1 MKLENIKKKFEDFEI
16 NVNFEVKD
24 GEIYGLVGRSGSGKS
39 TILKII
45 QGLVKQDSGLIKF
58 ERKSLLSS
66 YVFQD
71 FNLLYNKTVFQN
83 VELPLILKGVKNKKK
98 VEDALT
104 FVGLLDKKDS
114 YISSLSGG
122 QKQRVAIARA
132 IVTEPDLLLCDEVT
146 ASLDK
151 IVKDEIIALFKKI
164 NKEYNTTILIVT
176 HELDVA
182 KKLCDRVSVIENGNI
197 LDTFDVKKEMEK
209 ENDQSYLEYVREV
222 LK

>member
-16 NVNFEVKD
+16 NVNFEVED

-58 ERKSLLSS
+58 ERKNLLSS

-197 LDTFDVKKEMEK
+197 LDTFDVNKEIEK